1 MSVDILQEKIRKTKN
16 PSMLELNLCPDELPP
31 QFSRDAMGYGSFCRE
46 LLAGLKGVVPA
57 VRVSFSSFA
66 LLGAAGLDQLTEV
79 LKCAKELGY
88 YVAMDAPELLSPK
101 AASLTAQAVFGDNSQ
116 FVCDGLVISGYA
128 GSDVIKPFL
137 PYCKDGKKDIFV
149 VARTANKSA
158 PEIQDLLAGGRIVH
172 AAAADHVNR
181 YGADTAGKFGYT
193 RVGILA
199 AASSAESLRSLRA
212 VCAMLKAQGVKNVNL
227 DFSVV
232 NDMNYYSGIVFRG
245 FIDGI
250 PEGILSGGRYDKL
263 IRKMGKTAG
272 ALGFAVYLDMLEL
285 LDKSDKEYGAYLVIE
300 PDEACGQRHIKC
312 HVGLRATIVRDA
324 RLYGLV
330 THRAKHKIECPS
342 IG

>member
-212 VCAMLKAQGVKNVNL
+212 K
-227 DFSVV
+227 
-232 NDMNYYSGIVFRG
+232 Y
-245 FIDGI
+245 
-250 PEGILSGGRYDKL
+250 PKL
-263 IRKMGKTAG
+263 
-272 ALGFAVYLDMLEL
+272 FFL
-285 LDKSDKEYGAYLVIE
+285 LDGYDYPNANAKNCSYAFDKFGHGAA
-300 PDEACGQRHIKC
+300 ACASTSITCAWTQSEGD
-312 HVGLRATIVRDA
+312 GNDF
-324 RLYGLV
+324 V
-330 THRAKHKIECPS
+330 THAAAAAERMKKNLTRYVTIL
-342 IG
+342 

>member
-31 QFSRDAMGYGSFCRE
+31 QFSRDAIGYGSFCRE

-79 LKCAKELGY
+79 MKCAKELGY

-101 AASLTAQAVFGDNSQ
+101 AASLTAQALFGDNAQ

-212 VCAMLKAQGVKNVNL
+212 K
-227 DFSVV
+227 
-232 NDMNYYSGIVFRG
+232 Y
-245 FIDGI
+245 
-250 PEGILSGGRYDKL
+250 PKL
-263 IRKMGKTAG
+263 
-272 ALGFAVYLDMLEL
+272 FFL
-285 LDKSDKEYGAYLVIE
+285 LDGYDYPNANAKNCSYAFDKFGHGAA
-300 PDEACGQRHIKC
+300 ACASTSITCAWTQSEGD
-312 HVGLRATIVRDA
+312 GNDF
-324 RLYGLV
+324 V
-330 THRAKHKIECPS
+330 THAAAAAERMKKNLTRYVTIL
-342 IG
+342 